1 MGVIFMETMEAILTR
16 RSIRKY
22 LPDPVSRDKIESV
35 LKAGM
40 SAPSAGDE
48 QPWHFILIDRHDLLE
63 KISEMHPYAKMLKN
77 APAALL
83 ICADPDVPRFKDYWV
98 QDCSA
103 ACENMLLAAHDLG
116 LGAVWI
122 GIYPAEK
129 LVMGIRELFNI
140 PVQMVPF
147 SAIAIGYPAEE
158 KSGRSRYDV
167 SRIHDNSW

>member
-1 MGVIFMETMEAILTR
+1 METMDAILTR

-22 LPDPVSRDKIESV
+22 LPKPVSGEMIEEI

-48 QPWHFILIDRHDLLE
+48 QPWHFIIIDRRDLLE

-83 ICADPDVPRFKDYWV
+83 ICADQNIPKFRDFWV

-103 ACENMLLAAHDLG
+103 ASENMLLAAHALG

-122 GIYPAEK
+122 GVYPAEK
-129 LVMGIRELFNI
+129 LVAGIRELFEI
-140 PVQMVPF
+140 PEHVIPF
-147 SAIAIGYPAEE
+147 SAIVIGHPDEE
-158 KSGRSRYDV
+158 KPGRARYEV

>member
-1 MGVIFMETMEAILTR
+1 METMDAILTR

-22 LPDPVSRDKIESV
+22 LPEPVSRDMVNNI

-48 QPWHFILIDRHDLLE
+48 QPWHFIIIDRRDLLE

-77 APAALL
+77 APAVLL
-83 ICADPDVPRFKDYWV
+83 ICADPNVPKFKDFWV

-103 ACENMLLAAHDLG
+103 ASENMLLAAHAQG

-122 GIYPAEK
+122 GIYPAEN
-129 LVMGIRELFNI
+129 LVTGIRELFNI
-140 PVQMVPF
+140 PEHMVPF
-147 SAIAIGYPAEE
+147 SAIAIGHPAEE
-158 KSGRSRYDV
+158 KSGRSRYEV
-167 SRIHDNSW
+167 SRIHDNYW

>member
-1 MGVIFMETMEAILTR
+1 METMDAILTR

-22 LPDPVSRDKIESV
+22 LPEPVSREMIEDI

-48 QPWHFILIDRHDLLE
+48 QPWHFIIIDRRELLE

-83 ICADPDVPRFKDYWV
+83 ICADQNIPKFRDFWV

-103 ACENMLLAAHDLG
+103 ASENMLLAAHDLG
-116 LGAVWI
+116 LGAVWV
-122 GIYPAEK
+122 GVYPAEK
-129 LVMGIRELFNI
+129 LVTGIRELFEI
-140 PVQMVPF
+140 PEHVIPF
-147 SAIAIGYPAEE
+147 SAIAIGHPAEE
-158 KSGRSRYDV
+158 KTRRARYEV

>member
-1 MGVIFMETMEAILTR
+1 MGAIFMETMEAIFTR

-22 LPDPVSRDKIESV
+22 LPDPVSRDMIENI

-48 QPWHFILIDRHDLLE
+48 QPWHFIIMDRRDLLE
-63 KISEMHPYAKMLKN
+63 RVSEMHPYARMLKG

-83 ICADPDVPRFKDYWV
+83 ICADPNAPKFKDFWV

-103 ACENMLLAAHDLG
+103 ASENMLLAAHDQG

-129 LVMGIRELFNI
+129 LVTGIRELLKI
-140 PVQMVPF
+140 PGHMIPF

-158 KSGRSRYDV
+158 KIGRSRYEI
-167 SRIHDNSW
+167 SRVHDNVW

>member
-1 MGVIFMETMEAILTR
+1 METMDAIFTR

-22 LPDPVSRDKIESV
+22 LPDPVSRDMIEN
-35 LKAGM
+35 LLRAGM

-48 QPWHFILIDRHDLLE
+48 QPWHFIIIDRRDLLE
-63 KISEMHPYAKMLKN
+63 RISEMHPYARMLKG

-83 ICADPDVPRFKDYWV
+83 ICADPNAPKFKDFWV

-103 ACENMLLAAHDLG
+103 ASENMLLAAHDQG

-122 GIYPAEK
+122 GVYPAEK
-129 LVMGIRELFNI
+129 LVTGIRELLNI
-140 PVQMVPF
+140 PEHMIPF

-158 KSGRSRYDV
+158 KSGRSRYEV
-167 SRIHDNSW
+167 SRVHDNSW

>member
-1 MGVIFMETMEAILTR
+1 MGIFMETMDAILTR

-22 LPDPVSRDKIESV
+22 LPDPVSRDMIDNI

-48 QPWHFILIDRHDLLE
+48 QPWHFIIIDKRDLLV
-63 KISEMHPYAKMLKN
+63 KISEMHPYAKTLKD

-83 ICADPDVPRFKDYWV
+83 ICADQNAPKFKDFWV

-103 ACENMLLAAHDLG
+103 ASENMLLAAHDLG

-122 GIYPAEK
+122 GVYPAEK
-129 LVMGIRELFNI
+129 LVTGIRELLQI
-140 PVQMVPF
+140 PESVTPF
-147 SAIAIGYPAEE
+147 SAIAVGYPAEE
-158 KSGRSRYDV
+158 KSGRSRYEV

>member
-1 MGVIFMETMEAILTR
+1 METMDAIFTR

-22 LPDPVSRDKIESV
+22 LPEPVSRDMIENI

-40 SAPSAGDE
+40 SAPSAGNE
-48 QPWHFILIDRHDLLE
+48 QPWHFIIIDRRDLLE
-63 KISEMHPYAKMLKN
+63 KISEMHPYAKMLKD

-83 ICADPDVPRFKDYWV
+83 ICADRNVPKFKDFWV

-103 ACENMLLAAHDLG
+103 ASENMLLAAHDLG

-122 GIYPAEK
+122 GVYPAEK
-129 LVMGIRELFNI
+129 LVTGIRELFKI
-140 PVQMVPF
+140 PEHVTPF

-158 KSGRSRYDV
+158 KPGRSRYEA

>member
-1 MGVIFMETMEAILTR
+1 METMDAILTR

-22 LPDPVSRDKIESV
+22 LPEPVSRDMVKNI

-48 QPWHFILIDRHDLLE
+48 QPWHFIIIDRRDLLE

-77 APAALL
+77 APAVLL
-83 ICADPDVPRFKDYWV
+83 ICADPNVPKFKDFWV

-103 ACENMLLAAHDLG
+103 ASENMLLAAHAQG

-122 GIYPAEK
+122 GIYPAEN
-129 LVMGIRELFNI
+129 LVTGIRELFNI
-140 PVQMVPF
+140 PEHMVPF
-147 SAIAIGYPAEE
+147 SAIAIGHPAEE
-158 KSGRSRYDV
+158 KSGRSRYEV
-167 SRIHDNSW
+167 SRIHDNYW

>member
-1 MGVIFMETMEAILTR
+1 METMDAILTR

-22 LPDPVSRDKIESV
+22 LPEPVSREMIEDI

-48 QPWHFILIDRHDLLE
+48 QPWHFIIIDRRDLLE

-83 ICADPDVPRFKDYWV
+83 ICADLNTPKFRDFWV

-103 ACENMLLAAHDLG
+103 ASENMLLAAHALG

-122 GIYPAEK
+122 GVYPAEK
-129 LVMGIRELFNI
+129 LVNGIRELFEVPEHVI
-140 PVQMVPF
+140 PF
-147 SAIAIGYPAEE
+147 SAIAIGHPAEE
-158 KSGRSRYDV
+158 KPGRARYEV

>member
-1 MGVIFMETMEAILTR
+1 MGVIFTETMDAIFTR

-22 LPDPVSRDKIESV
+22 LPDPVSRDTLEKI

-48 QPWHFILIDRHDLLE
+48 QPWHFIIIDRRDLLE
-63 KISEMHPYAKMLKN
+63 KISEMHPYARMLKN

-83 ICADPDVPRFKDYWV
+83 ICADQDAPKFKDFWV

-103 ACENMLLAAHDLG
+103 ASENMLLAAHDQG

-129 LVMGIRELFNI
+129 LVTGIRELFNI
-140 PVQMVPF
+140 PGYMTPF

-158 KSGRSRYDV
+158 KPGRSRYDI

>member
-1 MGVIFMETMEAILTR
+1 METMDAILTR

-22 LPDPVSRDKIESV
+22 LPKPVSREMIEEI
-35 LKAGM
+35 LQAGM

-48 QPWHFILIDRHDLLE
+48 QPWHFIIIDRRDLLE

-83 ICADPDVPRFKDYWV
+83 ICADQNIPKYRDFWV

-103 ACENMLLAAHDLG
+103 ASENMLLAAHDLG
-116 LGAVWI
+116 LGAVWV
-122 GIYPAEK
+122 GVYPAEK
-129 LVMGIRELFNI
+129 LVTGIRELFEI
-140 PVQMVPF
+140 PEHVIPF
-147 SAIAIGYPAEE
+147 SAIAIGHPAEE
-158 KSGRSRYDV
+158 KTRRARYEV

>member
-1 MGVIFMETMEAILTR
+1 METMDAIFTR

-22 LPDPVSRDKIESV
+22 LPKPVSRDLIDNI

-48 QPWHFILIDRHDLLE
+48 QPWHFIIIDRRDLLE
-63 KISEMHPYAKMLKN
+63 KISEMHHYAKMLKD

-83 ICADPDVPRFKDYWV
+83 ICADQNVPKFKDFWV

-103 ACENMLLAAHDLG
+103 ASENMLLAAHDLG

-122 GIYPAEK
+122 GVYPAEK
-129 LVMGIRELFNI
+129 LVTGIRELFKI
-140 PVQMVPF
+140 PEHVTPF

-158 KSGRSRYDV
+158 KPGRSRYET